1 MFESNVGPA
10 GCADLCVGGLT
21 MEADLTGCS
30 PALGVLTGRYNSI
43 LLTNSEKP
51 FRGAIRWGGEDSCG
65 GF

>member
-1 MFESNVGPA
+1 MFERKVAPVGRA
-10 GCADLCVGGLT
+10 GSCVGGSA

-51 FRGAIRWGGEDSCG
+51 LRGAIRWGGEDSCG